1 MTQLNK
7 YHPYGALKSEYR
19 LALKSN
25 KNVVILM
32 ALQVSGPRPNL
43 LTRFRER
50 KWKTTNKQKTPLGR
64 VAEGNDSG

>member
-1 MTQLNK
+1 MTQSNK

-25 KNVVILM
+25 KNVVILT
-32 ALQVSGPRPNL
+32 ALQISGRRPNL

-50 KWKTTNKQKTPLGR
+50 KWKTTNKKLPLG
-64 VAEGNDSG
+64 G